1 MPFKKYSC
9 VLLRYLR
16 ELLRYVKQIVMLEEI
31 CYYCHHSAEWG
42 YDGLGWCYK
51 NKIKRLV
58 QEDSTCDEYKEP
70 IEEEEDLEYENMGI
84 S

>member
-1 MPFKKYSC
+1 
-9 VLLRYLR
+9 
-16 ELLRYVKQIVMLEEI
+16 MLEEI

-51 NKIKRLV
+51 NRIKKLV
-58 QEDSTCDEYKEP
+58 KEDWTCEEYKEP
-70 IEEEEDLEYENMGI
+70 IEEEEEDEWQK